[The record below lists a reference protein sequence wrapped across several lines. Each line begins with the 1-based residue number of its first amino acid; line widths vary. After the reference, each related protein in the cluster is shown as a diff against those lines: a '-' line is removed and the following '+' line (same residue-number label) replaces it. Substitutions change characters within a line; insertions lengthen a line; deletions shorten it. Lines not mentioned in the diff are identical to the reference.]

1 MNDNDLKGVTPESW
15 FCVDCGFN
23 TAPGC
28 LNRAELEAA
37 FATAEEAT
45 RALSCTSPTSVK
57 FIQCVSEYGRRREWS
72 QWGGCLCIG
81 CLEKR
86 IGRLLRPRDF
96 QRGHPFSSFPG
107 TARLL
112 KRREAG
118 PKRSGPMSPK
128 KLRNI
133 V

>member
-1 MNDNDLKGVTPESW
+1 MTRRAMNDNDLKGVTPESW

-37 FATAEEAT
+37 FAVAEESDKGVELHIT
-45 RALSCTSPTSVK
+45 NKCEVYTV
-57 FIQCVSEYGRRREWS
+57 RERVWAAARMEPMD
-72 QWGGCLCIG
+72 GCLCIG

-86 IGRLLRPRDF
+86 IGRLLRPKDF

-112 KRREAG
+112 KRREAK
-118 PKRSGPMSPK
+118 PKRS
-128 KLRNI
+128 
-133 V
+133 